1 MTGYSRDELIQKDN
15 RIVFENDGEY
25 ENLSKS
31 EGPRNNEK
39 SGTITVETQLRKKD
53 GNVLAVILKL
63 TPLEP
68 ENLSEGM
75 MYTALDITER
85 IIFRRDPAFG
95 KPET

>member
-1 MTGYSRDELIQKDN
+1 
-15 RIVFENDGEY
+15 
-25 ENLSKS
+25 LSES
-31 EGPRNNEK
+31 EGTGNNEK

-53 GNVLAVILKL
+53 GTVLAVILKL

-68 ENLSEGM
+68 ENFSEGM

-85 IIFRRDPAFG
+85 IICRRGPAFG